1 MPKTKASLLVIAAT
15 AVTVVTLFLLPFTPR
30 TAVRTAVVERGE
42 LICSTLLEGVV
53 AYADEQPLIALQSG
67 RVGKVHVRQGQTVRA
82 GELLIS
88 MDTGVQEQELAAVNQ
103 LLYEQETALAA
114 FGQAGE
120 AALPA
125 AHIALQARTRQAEL
139 RASIASAQ
147 IRAEADG
154 VVGALY
160 VAEGA
165 IAGEGGLLGTVHGT
179 GLRVAAAGRAED
191 LANVAPGAAAMVTSA
206 EGKTLGAA
214 VLGQSG
220 APELDGSTGQAMQSL
235 SFFPMDDGAWMGVGA
250 GDRVVVELAQ
260 EALEDQALVP
270 ISAVDSRDRV
280 WFVEDGIATPVE
292 IDLTLRNDAYVA
304 VPQEWAGKRVVLL
317 PETASLYPGCAVK
330 EARTR

>member
-15 AVTVVTLFLLPFTPR
+15 AATVVTLFLLPFTPR

-53 AYADEQPLIALQSG
+53 AYADEQPLIALQAG
-67 RVGKVHVRQGQTVRA
+67 RVGKVYVRQGQTVRA

-88 MDTGVQEQELAAVNQ
+88 MDTDVQEQELAAVNQ
-103 LLYEQETALAA
+103 MLYEQETALAA

-120 AALPA
+120 AALSA
-125 AHIALQARTRQAEL
+125 AQTTLQARTRQAEL

-165 IAGEGGLLGTVHGT
+165 IAGEGGLLGSIHGT
-179 GLRVAAAGRAED
+179 GLRVVAAGRAEE

-206 EGKTLGAA
+206 EGKALGAA

-220 APELDGSTGQAMQSL
+220 APELDSSTGQAMQSL
-235 SFFPMDDGAWMGVGA
+235 SFLPMDDGAWMGVGA
-250 GDRVVVELAQ
+250 GDRVVELVQ

-330 EARTR
+330 EARAR